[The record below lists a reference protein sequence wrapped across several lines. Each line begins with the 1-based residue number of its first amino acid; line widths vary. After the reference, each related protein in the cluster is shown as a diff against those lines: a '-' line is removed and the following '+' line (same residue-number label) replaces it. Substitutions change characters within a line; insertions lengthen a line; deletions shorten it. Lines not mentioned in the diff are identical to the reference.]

1 MISSNN
7 LSLNMISSNKILY
20 VLYGIMLIAYMNGEL
35 MGLGYDQMIVDA
47 MLNTKSIPEPTDRTR
62 YASLGIPL
70 TMRSVS
76 DSGKLVSKRGYPV
89 MPDGLVV
96 DEVDTYGVDST
107 DVNTMN
113 QIIQDKIAQLKSSDK
128 YSDSMRRVGL
138 KALEKL
144 NKVNMR
150 IKDTTNGGK
159 SPGRKGFY
167 SSKRDQIVLSDKED
181 PEMLQ
186 YIADHEMTHGLNAGA
201 LLNFYRKP
209 NGGHY
214 DNRINEDLARMF
226 SIRKN
231 LPGKYK
237 DTSDKDN
244 YIHPVFFYN
253 TKEKR
258 FMNAGNGMLRAS
270 RAGRTKRR
278 RPGAINKNYV
288 QA

>member
-1 MISSNN
+1 
-7 LSLNMISSNKILY
+7 
-20 VLYGIMLIAYMNGEL
+20 
-35 MGLGYDQMIVDA
+35 
-47 MLNTKSIPEPTDRTR
+47 
-62 YASLGIPL
+62 
-70 TMRSVS
+70 
-76 DSGKLVSKRGYPV
+76 
-89 MPDGLVV
+89 
-96 DEVDTYGVDST
+96 
-107 DVNTMN
+107 
-113 QIIQDKIAQLKSSDK
+113 
-128 YSDSMRRVGL
+128 MRRVGL

-288 QA
+288 QAVKNQQERLNYRLKTDPEFASDMEKAYNTDGSKFQFGQLAGHGVKSRKRFDNVIGFER